1 MFLENNN
8 EANRIVQNISLSPK
22 KKKKKSHGYS
32 AFKGLQSNTMTK
44 NPIFHNLKQNKM
56 RK

>member
-1 MFLENNN
+1 MFLENKN
-8 EANRIVQNISLSPK
+8 ETNRQVQNISLSP

-56 RK
+56 GK

>member
-8 EANRIVQNISLSPK
+8 EANRQVQNISLSP
-22 KKKKKSHGYS
+22 KKKSHGYS

-56 RK
+56 KK

>member
-8 EANRIVQNISLSPK
+8 EANRQVQNISLSP
-22 KKKKKSHGYS
+22 KKKKSHGYS

>member
-1 MFLENNN
+1 MFLENKN
-8 EANRIVQNISLSPK
+8 ETNRQVQNISLSP

-32 AFKGLQSNTMTK
+32 AFKGLQSNAMTK

-56 RK
+56 IK